1 MSKKLFHAAA
11 VAAVVA
17 LAACNTS
24 QPVGEIP
31 AAVDVARFQPIPV
44 NAADVVVVNAY
55 HPPMT
60 APNVDHLFTEKPA
73 EAARKLVE
81 QQVVAAGVQDTLRV
95 TIENAA
101 VTRVALP
108 VKQSLIGIF
117 SRQPAER
124 LEGRMA
130 LHFELF
136 DPAAPDIIRGRASV
150 TAARD
155 KTLTNDAS
163 PAEREAAYHAL
174 TQDLTDD
181 LAAQI
186 AKTVKGTFGRE

>member
-1 MSKKLFHAAA
+1 MSRKFLHAAGM
-11 VAAVVA
+11 AALLALSACQTTAPVV
-17 LAACNTS
+17 N
-24 QPVGEIP
+24 VP
-31 AAVDVARFQPIPV
+31 AAVDVARYQPIPV

-73 EAARKLVE
+73 DAARRLVE

-117 SRQPAER
+117 SSQPAER

-130 LHFELF
+130 LTFELF
-136 DPAAPDIIRGRASV
+136 DPAAPDIVRGRASV

-155 KTLTNDAS
+155 KTLSNDIS

-186 AKTVKGTFGRE
+186 AKTVKETFGRE